1 MARRL
6 PSTPPNLPG
15 FSYIRALGS
24 GGFADVFLYEQNLPR
39 RLVAVKVLQSGIVTD
54 EVRQLFRAETNLMA
68 LFSSHPSILTVFQSS
83 MSADGRPYL
92 VMEYCSASLS
102 QQYRRAPLAVP
113 DVLRIGIRI
122 ASAVETAHRAGV
134 LHRDIKPSNI
144 LVTAYGHPVLS
155 DFGIAATLSDAERA
169 EAVGLSVP
177 WSAPEVLRDDVSGS
191 IASEIWSLGATL
203 YSLLA
208 GRSPFEVPGTENS
221 TVELLGRIVRAVVPP
236 IGRADAPVRLEQIL
250 HRAMSRDPRSRQQSV
265 LQLIR
270 ELQSVEAE
278 LGLAQTPLEVS
289 LDEWASAIPADPT
302 EHTRITATAAVDTPA
317 GRRRRSPTT
326 LGQTAARAGRTGRS
340 SLRTGSL
347 LGSSRSST
355 PGSAARGLAS
365 SIRSRPFRPRAAIVW
380 ALAGAA
386 VVLVGGTAA
395 GATMILTQQN
405 AEIPIV
411 TSLSGIPLDGTVRF
425 EWTDPG
431 IRDDDSFVVALASG
445 ETSIQRGT
453 RFEVDADRSSQVCA
467 TVYVNR
473 AGQNGEPSRE
483 TCVAVAGE
491 NR

>member
-39 RLVAVKVLQSGIVTD
+39 RLVAVKVLQAGIVTD

-113 DVLRIGIRI
+113 EVLRIGIRI

-177 WSAPEVLRDDVSGS
+177 WSAPEVLREHVSGS
-191 IASEIWSLGATL
+191 IASEVWSLGATL

-221 TVELLGRIVRAVVPP
+221 TVELLGRIVRAAVPP
-236 IGRADAPVRLEQIL
+236 IGRVDVPERLEQIL
-250 HRAMSRDPRSRQQSV
+250 HRSMSRDPRSRQQSV
-265 LQLIR
+265 LELIR

-289 LDEWASAIPADPT
+289 LDEWASAIAADPT
-302 EHTRITATAAVDTPA
+302 EQTRITAVSAVDTPA
-317 GRRRRSPTT
+317 GRRRRSPTA
-326 LGQTAARAGRTGRS
+326 LGQPGPRAGRTDRS
-340 SLRTGSL
+340 ASRGASL
-347 LGSSRSST
+347 LGGSRGSA
-355 PGSAARGLAS
+355 PGSAAGGVVS
-365 SIRSRPFRPRAAIVW
+365 SPRYRPLRSPATVMW
-380 ALAGAA
+380 ALVAA
-386 VVLVGGTAA
+386 VLLVGGTAA
-395 GATMILTQQN
+395 GATVILTQQD
-405 AEIPIV
+405 AEIPVV

-431 IRDDDSFVVALASG
+431 IRADDSYVIALASG

-453 RFEVDADRSSQVCA
+453 RFAVDPGRSSQVCA

-473 AGQNGEPSRE
+473 AGQNGQPSPE